1 MFSWLASRSELVGL
15 DIGTSS
21 VKAIQLRRA
30 RNSIRLLE
38 LGMARIHPET
48 IVDGMIMD
56 AGTVSRAIRQLFEE
70 NNIGVKDV
78 VVSVS
83 GHSVIIKKIRVP
95 KMKKSE
101 LREGIAWEAEQH
113 IPYSMQ
119 DVNLDFQILGG
130 AAPGEGEMDVLLVAV
145 KKDAMNDYLA
155 VISAAGLRAAVV
167 DVDAFALENAFEI
180 SETVRP
186 EEVVTLVNI
195 GAAVTTINILRGGVS
210 AFTRDS
216 ALGGNR
222 HTEALQKSLGL
233 SFEQA
238 EALKMGGSVGG
249 HDAAEARSVLEMVNG
264 ELAGEIGR
272 SFEFYRSTVQG
283 DAIHRVVLSG
293 GCALLPGLSSYLSKA
308 LDLPVEIANPF
319 REITADPKKFDPEYL
334 AFTAP
339 QMMVAVGLALR
350 DPEDE
355 AT

>member
-1 MFSWLASRSELVGL
+1 
-15 DIGTSS
+15 
-21 VKAIQLRRA
+21 
-30 RNSIRLLE
+30 
-38 LGMARIHPET
+38 
-48 IVDGMIMD
+48 
-56 AGTVSRAIRQLFEE
+56 
-70 NNIGVKDV
+70 
-78 VVSVS
+78 
-83 GHSVIIKKIRVP
+83 
-95 KMKKSE
+95 
-101 LREGIAWEAEQH
+101 
-113 IPYSMQ
+113 
-119 DVNLDFQILGG
+119 
-130 AAPGEGEMDVLLVAV
+130 MDVLLVAV

-180 SETVRP
+180 SETVKP
-186 EEVVTLVNI
+186 DEVVALVNI
-195 GAAVTTINILRGGVS
+195 GAAVTTLNVLRGGVS
-210 AFTRDS
+210 AFTRYS

-238 EALKMGGSVGG
+238 EALKMGGSVEG
-249 HDAAEARSVLEMVNG
+249 HDFAEARSVLEMANG

-293 GCALLPGLSSYLSKA
+293 GCALLPGLSSYLSEA

-319 REITADPKKFDPEYL
+319 RKITADPKKFDPEYL
-334 AFTAP
+334 AFTTP

-350 DPEDE
+350 DPEDD